1 MVEFYRRDAE
11 SRLGSVCA
19 LQIVSNQVISAYLT
33 KHFTLQRYVGNLE
46 AACNPLGK
54 NPRSD
59 VADQSVLLAAPLVT
73 R

>member
-33 KHFTLQRYVGNLE
+33 KHFTLHGYDGIYRKNVNL
-46 AACNPLGK
+46 GY
-54 NPRSD
+54 
-59 VADQSVLLAAPLVT
+59 T
-73 R
+73 I